1 MGAEAV
7 QMGTRF
13 VSAAESPVHANYKQ
27 AIVDAPTSGT
37 YVLNKKASPCIRA
50 LKTERTH
57 KIYEEGLMPPDT
69 FSKILDLYFGGD
81 MEAAVGL
88 AGQSAGLIREVRPV
102 KDIIDDMVVEFH
114 TVANRMGQL
123 GQSNSF

>member
-1 MGAEAV
+1 
-7 QMGTRF
+7 
-13 VSAAESPVHANYKQ
+13 
-27 AIVDAPTSGT
+27 
-37 YVLNKKASPCIRA
+37 
-50 LKTERTH
+50 
-57 KIYEEGLMPPDT
+57 MPPDT